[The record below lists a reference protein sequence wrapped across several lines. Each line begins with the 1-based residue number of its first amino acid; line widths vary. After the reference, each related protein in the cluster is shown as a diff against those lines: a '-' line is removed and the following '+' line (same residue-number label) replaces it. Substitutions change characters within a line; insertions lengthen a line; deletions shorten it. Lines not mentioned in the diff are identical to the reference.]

1 MFKFSDFIVKHSLV
15 DFPLE
20 GGECTWFRDSDRP
33 SMSRIDKM
41 LVFADWEDHFL
52 DMTQRILPKVVSDH
66 CHLLLEAGGMS
77 RGRSSFKFE
86 NMWLKVEGF
95 VDMVRQWWSSYH
107 LLGPPNYI
115 LACKLKALKGDLKH

>member
-1 MFKFSDFIVKHSLV
+1 MAWCLFEDFNIIRYPSKRLGCSSFSPAMFKFSDFIVKHSLV

-66 CHLLLEAGGMS
+66 
-77 RGRSSFKFE
+77 
-86 NMWLKVEGF
+86 
-95 VDMVRQWWSSYH
+95 
-107 LLGPPNYI
+107 
-115 LACKLKALKGDLKH
+115 